1 MNFFTFFSSFHVA
14 FDLGDERCETT
25 SCFSGVSW
33 FHECMKFAAHLLVIL
48 FSVAACAH
56 KTDQQ
61 AKDKTKGKQDATKLV
76 GRVQSRPAGKNFVLI
91 ESYGKWTYDEGVNLY
106 TYGPDG
112 RTAALVTS
120 GEKLGQFAAADVSS
134 GQVEIGDGVYYR
146 PKQINVEN
154 PEVITT
160 TSPVVEDLPSKSLEA
175 DKIEPV
181 PAKKQSSDELP
192 KW

>member
-1 MNFFTFFSSFHVA
+1 
-14 FDLGDERCETT
+14 
-25 SCFSGVSW
+25 
-33 FHECMKFAAHLLVIL
+33 
-48 FSVAACAH
+48 
-56 KTDQQ
+56 
-61 AKDKTKGKQDATKLV
+61 
-76 GRVQSRPAGKNFVLI
+76 
-91 ESYGKWTYDEGVNLY
+91 VNLY

-120 GEKLGQFAAADVSS
+120 GEKLGQFAAAEVSS